1 MYNKHS
7 ARATILSSGHMLHL
21 MQYVS
26 QENSPAAVKR
36 LGEFTSQVEAEHAFF
51 RQFPLG
57 ILAEGDRHGVQ
68 QMPTR
73 GHAREY
79 ARNFPEWQ
87 VKDAGQM
94 TSTARW
100 CVVKRAVN
108 SPRPT
113 LTVKKEA

>member
-1 MYNKHS
+1 MSDKHS
-7 ARATILSSGHMLHL
+7 AHATILSSGHMLHL

-26 QENSPAAVKR
+26 RENSPAAVKR
-36 LGEFTSQVEAEHAFF
+36 LGEFSSHIEAEHAFF

-79 ARNFPEWQ
+79 AKNFQGWQ
-87 VKDAGQM
+87 VKDAGKLA
-94 TSTARW
+94 STARW
-100 CVVKRAVN
+100 YVVKASVA
-108 SPRPT
+108 S
-113 LTVKKEA
+113 EAKRSHPNR